1 MKRAD
6 LLMRFPAYQRRPMST
21 PSVTHANDQPDSH
34 YQLLQNALPA
44 WLGQASSARRQ
55 ALSRATPQPHATNAE
70 LKRLNGAYWNTQN
83 AVDDALKHVQGPRPF
98 ARAVLEEALLTRY
111 ALDLDSES
119 VYLRLYI
126 PQTVPWF
133 SIPSGAARTWTVSL
147 LDAALHNFEHGETLE
162 GAFEADSTFITQP
175 TASGQF
181 DTLPAIRQAI
191 SITAFTGLCREL
203 DIGARYQ
210 AYLRTQLGLAE
221 PVSAGVLQAKV
232 DASHKA
238 ALRAAVQLARVRGD
252 IQDDFARQVEG
263 LLQGRSGLALG
274 TQPLYCHTLQM
285 MDAPLAGILLFAP
298 NLETTRSVQRLVA
311 YVPDDPQHPLKE
323 YASAL
328 AFKQE
333 LTRQL
338 RDADYQAFFSRFV
351 AHEHR
356 GVFFANLGQRLAR
369 IKWHPAERGSSLA
382 PWRKEPTDD
391 PKLQFV
397 ATRIQGDTWLHL
409 YQQKLN
415 RILNDART
423 QAVATATVDRNARWA
438 LWDSFVNV
446 ASSIL
451 NAALLIVAPFIPGLG
466 ELMLGY
472 LAYQLLDEVFEGIV
486 DWAEGLSQ
494 EAFEHLMS
502 VLQSLVQLGAFAVG
516 STIGAAELRK
526 VLPQDVLA
534 FIDRFKPVTL
544 ANGTKR
550 YWKPDLAPYQQDI
563 TLPPRLGVDPLGLHQ
578 MRGAPMLPLDGKLYA
593 VQKLA
598 DGERYVIK
606 HPTRP
611 DAYTPSLQ
619 HNGAGAW
626 HTELETPLQW
636 DRPTLLRRLGHSVS
650 ELSEA
655 DRRLA
660 LGLSGV
666 HENALRKMHL
676 RGDPVPPLL
685 EDTLDRLRIDRS
697 LQTLIDR
704 LDSDD
709 PTQYAHV
716 DPQDAL
722 QILTH
727 YSDWPKMRALRILDA
742 EGNTA
747 WAFGDQNLPVVQ
759 IHEAQLANGDLLKT
773 VLQALSPEEVRALFG
788 ERAADPQPSLENRVR
803 QLRKKLAQ
811 QAKTHRAELFDSR
824 YAGHQLAADAPAQQM
839 MQATPGLPANVTTR
853 LLAQASAQEL
863 EELEHQRTP
872 PRLAHLAE
880 SALAELR
887 LNRAYDGLH
896 LSVAPNIDS
905 ERLALNT
912 LKLLPGW
919 SDQVR
924 LDARHLNSAASSW
937 LHVGPDDAPIQ
948 RTLVRTRTGLY
959 VPHDDKGP
967 LFGETDLYTAVLN
980 ALPDAQ
986 RDALGIGVG
995 QGPILQQRL
1004 RHNPLQRDE
1013 LRQVLGG
1020 DAARPP
1026 TLETL
1031 RHLGNDA
1038 GYPGLGAQA
1047 LSLEQRARN
1056 LYPALNAQ
1064 QIEDLLNHLHTRP
1077 GGTANGLGALAE
1089 EYRQLDVTLRTWEEH
1104 ALTTHPD
1111 TGRDLSL
1118 HERRNERQN
1127 RRMMAQQLRRCWRRE
1142 TEIDDYFSDPS
1153 QNGHSLRLEY
1163 PTLGALPELTA
1174 NFDHVSLLTLNG
1186 YPQTPGANAFIEHF
1200 RQLRHLSIKG
1210 FNLGTAPQA
1219 IFSMPR
1225 LNALSL
1231 SSCNISLT
1239 PASQAQIAGL
1249 RRLQI
1254 LVLHDIPLGL
1264 PPSVEAMPHLLHLDL
1279 SNTGIDTLPAG
1290 VLTRPELELV
1300 LLNDNQ
1306 IRELPAALFALEPEI
1321 SEKIVLS
1328 DNPLS
1333 RATMEQ
1339 VKAYHQRHGTRF
1351 EIDALAT
1358 DLRDAR
1364 LLYPS
1369 LSLEELNRLIYALPG
1384 TLEAGQIELARLA
1397 GELETLQS
1405 QLSQWEQAPGTSPR
1419 EYARRIALHR
1429 LLEHSW
1435 RREFTE
1441 GAEQRQA
1448 LIISHHLAGEMPTLS
1463 ATWQHITFMV
1473 IEDGVG
1479 LNNLNAFLNNF
1490 PQLQGLNVHQA
1501 PLLDIPQA
1509 IFRLSKL
1516 WFLELEDC
1524 SIRLSAASR
1533 ASLERMSQLRHLNL
1547 GGNPLGEVPDF
1558 SQMPDLTK
1566 LMLNNTGLTTVPSG
1580 LLHAAPRETV
1590 NLSQNAIVALPTALF
1605 ELPTSASQAFD
1616 LSANPLSRQSLEQIK
1631 TYCQRTQ
1638 EHFNVQT
1645 PTALRERAQ
1654 RLYPSMED
1662 SEADAL
1668 IYKLPGDF
1676 DAVAPALSELEA
1688 DYQQLVDDLQ
1698 RWADDV
1704 PTHHPLLGGALD
1716 DMTRLTEETNRSR
1729 LKRRLEEAWRRES
1742 PEDEES
1748 LDEAPT
1754 HAVLLDL
1761 PIIGA
1766 LPEIHARFDHVSSLE
1781 IKGALSI
1788 TEVDGTLQSFTAL
1801 QSLNVSHCTLEK
1813 LPSTVFS
1820 MSKLTSLELS
1830 NCSITLTA
1838 PAARSVNDLHT
1849 LEFLDLSNNPLG
1861 HAPDVSQLRQLSS
1874 LHLHDTQIS
1883 ELPAGVFQLV
1893 QLQNLDLSRNQLRD
1907 IPQELMEM
1915 LQTFHDESDLSN
1927 NPWSR
1932 QSLDLLRQYYLQTG
1946 IDFQVHAVTV
1956 DGNGDP
1962 IVQLPEEPMEE

>member
-1 MKRAD
+1 
-6 LLMRFPAYQRRPMST
+6 MST

-34 YQLLQNALPA
+34 YRLLQNALPA
-44 WLGQASSARRQ
+44 WLGQASSARQQ
-55 ALSRATPQPHATNAE
+55 ALSQAKPQPHATDAE
-70 LKRLNGAYWNTQN
+70 LKRLNGVHWSAQN
-83 AVDDALKHVQGPRPF
+83 AVDDALKHVQGPRAF
-98 ARAVLEEALLTRY
+98 ARTVLEEALLTRY
-111 ALDLDSES
+111 ALDLNSET

-126 PQTVPWF
+126 SQTVPWF

-147 LDAALHNFEHGETLE
+147 LDAALHNFEHDETVE

-175 TASGQF
+175 NAGGQF
-181 DTLPAIRQAI
+181 DTLPAIRQKI
-191 SITAFTGLCREL
+191 GITTFTGLCREL

-210 AYLRTQLGLAE
+210 AYLRTQLGLTE
-221 PVSAGVLQAKV
+221 PVSAAVLQAKV
-232 DASHKA
+232 ETHHKA
-238 ALRAAVQLARVRGD
+238 GLRAALQLARLRGD
-252 IQDDFARQVEG
+252 IQNDFARQVEG
-263 LLQGRSGLALG
+263 LLQGRSTLALG
-274 TQPLYCHTLQM
+274 NLPLRCHSLQM
-285 MDAPLAGILLFAP
+285 MDAPMSGILLFAP
-298 NLETTRSVQRLVA
+298 DLENTRSVQRLVA
-311 YVPDDPQHPLKE
+311 YVPDDPLHPLKE

-338 RDADYQAFFSRFV
+338 RNSDYQAFFSRFV

-356 GVFFANLGQRLAR
+356 GAFFANLSQRLAR

-397 ATRIQGDTWLHL
+397 ATPIQGDIWLNL

-415 RILNDART
+415 QVLNDART
-423 QAVATATVDRNARWA
+423 QAVTTATVDRNARWA

-472 LAYQLLDEVFEGIV
+472 LAYQLLDDVFEGIV

-494 EAFEHLMS
+494 EAFGHLMS
-502 VLQSLVQLGAFAVG
+502 VLQSLVQLGAFAAG
-516 STIGAAELRK
+516 STIGVTELRK
-526 VLPQDVLA
+526 VLPQDVVA

-544 ANGTKR
+544 ANGAER
-550 YWKPDLAPYQQDI
+550 YWKPDLSPYQQDT
-563 TLPPRLGVDPLGLHQ
+563 TLPPRLGINAQGLHQ
-578 MRGAPMLPLDGKLYA
+578 MRGDAMLPLDGKLYA

-598 DGERYVIK
+598 DGDRYVIK

-636 DRPTLLRRLGHSVS
+636 DRPTLLRRLSHNVS
-650 ELSEA
+650 ELNEA
-655 DRRLA
+655 DQQLA
-660 LGLSGV
+660 LDLSGV

-676 RGDPVPPLL
+676 RGDPMPPLL
-685 EDTLDRLRIDRS
+685 DDTVERLRIDRS

-709 PTQYAHV
+709 PAHYAQV
-716 DPQDAL
+716 DPQDVL
-722 QILTH
+722 LLLTR
-727 YSDWPKMRALRILDA
+727 YGGWPKTRALRILNA

-747 WAFGDQNLPVVQ
+747 WTFGDPNLPVVQ
-759 IHEAQLANGDLLKT
+759 VHEAQLANGELLKT
-773 VLQALSPEEVRALFG
+773 VLQALTPEEIRAQFG
-788 ERAADPQPSLENRVR
+788 ERAADPQLSLENRVR
-803 QLRKKLAQ
+803 LLRKNLAQ
-811 QAKTHRAELFDSR
+811 QAKAHRAELFDSR
-824 YAGHQLAADAPAQQM
+824 YTDYLLTMDAPAQQL
-839 MQATPGLPANVTTR
+839 MQATPGLPAKVITR
-853 LLAQASAQEL
+853 LLEQASAHEL

-880 SALAELR
+880 SALGELR
-887 LNRAYDGLH
+887 LNHAYDGLH
-896 LSVAPNIDS
+896 LTIAPNIDS

-912 LKLLPGW
+912 LKLLAGW
-919 SDQVR
+919 SDHVR
-924 LDARHLNSAASSW
+924 LDARHLNSAAPSW
-937 LHVGPDDAPIQ
+937 LQVGPDDAPIQ
-948 RTLVRTRTGLY
+948 RTLVRTSTGRY

-986 RDALGIGVG
+986 REALGIGIG

-1004 RHNPLQRDE
+1004 RHNPLKRDE

-1020 DAARPP
+1020 DTARPP

-1038 GYPGLGAQA
+1038 GYRALGAQA
-1047 LSLEQRARN
+1047 PSLEQRART
-1056 LYPALNAQ
+1056 LYPGLNTR
-1064 QIEDLLNHLHTRP
+1064 QIGDLLNHLHTQP
-1077 GGTANGLGALAE
+1077 GGTANGLAALAE
-1089 EYRQLDVTLRTWEEH
+1089 EYRQLHNTLRIWEEQV
-1104 ALTTHPD
+1104 LTLEPG
-1111 TGRDLSL
+1111 TGRNLTPR
-1118 HERRNERQN
+1118 EQRNERQN
-1127 RRMMAQQLRRCWRRE
+1127 RRMTAQQLRRCWQRE
-1142 TEIDDYFSDPS
+1142 TEIDDYFGDPS
-1153 QNGHSLRLEY
+1153 QDGHSLRLEY

-1174 NFDHVSLLTLNG
+1174 NFDHVSLLTLTG
-1186 YPQTPGANAFIEHF
+1186 RAQTPISNTFIEHF
-1200 RQLRHLSIKG
+1200 RQLRHLSVRG
-1210 FNLGTAPQA
+1210 FNLGTVPQSIA
-1219 IFSMPR
+1219 SMPR
-1225 LNALSL
+1225 LSALSL
-1231 SSCNISLT
+1231 SSCNIRLT
-1239 PASQAQIAGL
+1239 PASQAQIAAL

-1254 LVLHDIPLGL
+1254 LVLHDNPLGL
-1264 PPSVEAMPHLLHLDL
+1264 VPSVEAMPHLLHLDL
-1279 SNTGIDTLPAG
+1279 SKTAIETLPAG
-1290 VLTRPELELV
+1290 ALTRPELELA

-1306 IRELPAALFALEPEI
+1306 IHELPAALFALPPEK
-1321 SEKIVLS
+1321 SESFVLS
-1328 DNPLS
+1328 NNPLS

-1351 EIDALAT
+1351 EIDAPAT
-1358 DLRDAR
+1358 EVRDAR

-1369 LSLEELNRLIYALPG
+1369 LSVEELNRLIYALPG

-1397 GELETLQS
+1397 AELETLQS
-1405 QLSQWEQAPGTSPR
+1405 QLSQWEQAPDTSPR
-1419 EYARRIALHR
+1419 EYARRIALR
-1429 LLEHSW
+1429 QLLEQSW
-1435 RREFTE
+1435 RRELTG
-1441 GAEQRQA
+1441 GAEQRQS
-1448 LIISHHLAGEMPTLS
+1448 LIISRHLAGEMPTLS
-1463 ATWQHITFMV
+1463 ATWPHITLMV

-1479 LNNLNAFLNNF
+1479 LNNLNAFLRNF
-1490 PQLQGLNVHQA
+1490 PQLHILNVHQA

-1509 IFRLSKL
+1509 VFGLSKL

-1524 SIRLSAASR
+1524 SINLSANSR
-1533 ASLERMSQLRHLNL
+1533 ANLERMSQLKHLSL
-1547 GGNPLGEVPDF
+1547 GGNPLGELPDF
-1558 SQMPDLTK
+1558 SQMPDLTT
-1566 LMLNNTGLTTVPSG
+1566 LMLHNAGLTTVPHG
-1580 LLHAAPRETV
+1580 LLYATPRETV
-1590 NLSQNAIVALPTALF
+1590 NLSHNAIEALPAALF
-1605 ELPTSASQAFD
+1605 ELPTSSSQAFD
-1616 LSANPLSRQSLEQIK
+1616 LSANPLSHQSLDQIK

-1638 EHFNVQT
+1638 EFFNAQA
-1645 PTALRERAQ
+1645 PAALREQVQ
-1654 RLYPSMED
+1654 RLYPKLD
-1662 SEADAL
+1662 ANEADAL
-1668 IYKLPGDF
+1668 IFRLPGNF
-1676 DAVAPALSELEA
+1676 DDVPLALSGLEA
-1688 DYQQLVDDLQ
+1688 DYQQLVGDLQ

-1742 PEDEES
+1742 PDDEES
-1748 LDEAPT
+1748 LDETPT

-1766 LPEIHARFDHVSSLE
+1766 LPEIRAHFEHVSSLE
-1781 IKGALSI
+1781 IKGAFSI
-1788 TEVDGTLQSFTAL
+1788 TGVDGTLKSFTAL
-1801 QSLNVSHCTLEK
+1801 QSLNISHCTLET
-1813 LPSTVFS
+1813 LPPVVLS

-1830 NCSITLTA
+1830 HCSIKLTA
-1838 PAARSVNDLHT
+1838 ATARSVSDLHT

-1874 LHLHDTQIS
+1874 LHLHDAQIS
-1883 ELPAGVFQLV
+1883 ELPAGVFRLPE
-1893 QLQNLDLSRNQLRD
+1893 LQNLDLSRNQLRD
-1907 IPQELMEM
+1907 IPQDLMEM

-1946 IDFQVHAVTV
+1946 IDFQVHEVTV